1 MKKNTKYRRYTNKN
15 ARIQQARIGSRI
27 ETETQYRDDDF
38 RVAATRFPDGT
49 QLVQVGDGD
58 QMMSLTGSQARTL
71 YRVLDRH
78 YSAQN
83 TDATYQKLQLTL
95 GFE

>member
-1 MKKNTKYRRYTNKN
+1 MKKNTKYRRYNKN
-15 ARIQQARIGSRI
+15 ARIQQARFGSRI
-27 ETETQYRDDDF
+27 ETETRYRDDDF
-38 RVAATRFPDGT
+38 YVAATRNPDGT
-49 QLVQVGDGD
+49 QHVQVADGA
-58 QMMSLTGSQARTL
+58 QIMSLSGSQARTL

-78 YSAQN
+78 YSAQH